1 MNRFGSTTEE
11 NIKAAVLNTVPKNT
25 IKTKASIWKQF
36 MQFCSERNYNLD
48 GNTPV
53 AEIARILEDWAYNMK
68 KRDGTDYKEYVIKT
82 IWNTTAK
89 CIQEKYFSE
98 FGAIFDPFKDIIF
111 QSARSAKNAKRRELQ
126 SKPDK
131 RKTSATALTK
141 EEIIKMMNLWD
152 ENTPNGLQKKFFHI
166 AAFELAWRGGEAA
179 QCKIHYFKTEKN
191 NDGTSTGRLEYNSI
205 FSKTAQGG
213 DKKLNDSK
221 WLTENKENPDLCP
234 VRLFYK
240 ILSKRGPN
248 ILTDRLF
255 LTVNQYY
262 EKEGSKGW
270 YKNMPIGPNELSKW
284 TRDSAIKIGLNAEN
298 KFTNHSNRAS
308 TVSTL
313 AKAGVSDL
321 QITKITGH
329 SNGKSLKSYLQLD
342 PDHHSKVITNLR
354 NNNLN
359 SVQSATN
366 KIIYNNCT
374 FSNCTFSDK

>member
-1 MNRFGSTTEE
+1 
-11 NIKAAVLNTVPKNT
+11 
-25 IKTKASIWKQF
+25 
-36 MQFCSERNYNLD
+36 
-48 GNTPV
+48 
-53 AEIARILEDWAYNMK
+53 
-68 KRDGTDYKEYVIKT
+68 
-82 IWNTTAK
+82 
-89 CIQEKYFSE
+89 
-98 FGAIFDPFKDIIF
+98 
-111 QSARSAKNAKRRELQ
+111 
-126 SKPDK
+126 
-131 RKTSATALTK
+131 
-141 EEIIKMMNLWD
+141 MMNLWD

-354 NNNLN
+354 NNNRSTFGVAVLPCYLF
-359 SVQSATN
+359 STVTKQQSFHS
-366 KIIYNNCT
+366 K
-374 FSNCTFSDK
+374 